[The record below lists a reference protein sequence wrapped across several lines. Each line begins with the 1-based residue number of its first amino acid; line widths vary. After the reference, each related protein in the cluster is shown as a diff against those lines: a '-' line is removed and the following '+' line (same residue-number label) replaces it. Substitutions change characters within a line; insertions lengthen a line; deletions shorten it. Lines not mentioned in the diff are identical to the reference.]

1 MSRPRVVDPGV
12 AALAGHAIVA
22 WAVQVVAEHS
32 DGDGWA
38 IWTDDPDALS
48 ADAEHLIAATESV
61 VADARRWRH
70 LAAHDLN
77 GCADC
82 R

>member
-1 MSRPRVVDPGV
+1 MSRPRVVDPDV

-22 WAVQVVAEHS
+22 WALQVVHEHS
-32 DGDGWA
+32 DGAGWA
-38 IWTDDPDALS
+38 IWTDDPDAL
-48 ADAEHLIAATESV
+48 AVDAEQLIAATESV
-61 VADARRWRH
+61 VADARRWLH
-70 LAAHDLN
+70 LAAHDLD